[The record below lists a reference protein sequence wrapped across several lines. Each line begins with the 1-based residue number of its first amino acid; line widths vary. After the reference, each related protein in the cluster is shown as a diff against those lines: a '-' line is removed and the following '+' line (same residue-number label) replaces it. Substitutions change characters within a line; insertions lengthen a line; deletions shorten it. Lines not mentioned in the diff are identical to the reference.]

1 MPLLLIGRVAP
12 TWTGVES
19 QVRDLGGGPLQL
31 SQDHGTHLAALL
43 VGLLGSGAAPAPQVD
58 AAVQDVLGGWR
69 KQKQSDGA
77 TQEKQRSRWLF
88 DSVLTES
95 NSDKYFSWII

>member
-1 MPLLLIGRVAP
+1 MLLLLLLTGRVAP

-58 AAVQDVLGGWR
+58 AAVREVLGGWR
-69 KQKQSDGA
+69 NQKQSHGA
-77 TQEKQRSRWLF
+77 TQEKQRDKHRTGQWSRP
-88 DSVLTES
+88 
-95 NSDKYFSWII
+95 